1 MRVNPD
7 SLRKDKQKVKRE
19 ASTRQNILKQG
30 KQEEGRKAMMS
41 KLNFGKG
48 AVFRTAA
55 AAISL
60 SMASKTTAD
69 RSRADKTTCND
80 GCSGGLMSNA
90 YKYLMKAG
98 GIEEEDSHPYT
109 GKKGECKF
117 KPEKV
122 AVKVVNFTNVPTD
135 EKQIAMSPSTQR
147 IAHGLAFEWCV
158 ADGHAAVW
166 A

>member
-7 SLRKDKQKVKRE
+7 SLRKDKQKAKRE

-30 KQEEGRKAMMS
+30 KQEGGRKAMMS

-69 RSRADKTTCND
+69 RSGWFMVICCVN
-80 GCSGGLMSNA
+80 GCI
-90 YKYLMKAG
+90 G

-135 EKQIAMSPSTQR
+135 EKQIAMSPSTHEPNR
-147 IAHGLAFEWCV
+147 RWACSSLGLQQTCL
-158 ADGHAAVW
+158 
-166 A
+166 